1 MEAMLP
7 ISESQMIYAT
17 VIACIAPLLSFAL
30 AFVIKKLAPAIS
42 ILGITVSFICS
53 AIVFFAVW
61 NSGSVYHF
69 SIPWVDFS
77 GFKIN
82 AGILVNNLTVVM
94 LLLVSFIALLVNIY
108 SVEYMQ
114 HDADRPKYF
123 AYLSLFC
130 FAMLALVVADNLFLV
145 YAFWELVGFASYLL
159 IGFWFTRESAAKAS
173 KKAFIM
179 NRIGDVGFLVGL
191 LIIYSQFKTLDID
204 AIFGA
209 GNLISSSFIHQG
221 NWVTPFAAM
230 PDYWLTIA
238 GLCFFAGA
246 IAKSAQFP
254 LHTWLP
260 DAMEGPTAV
269 SSLIHAATMVAAG
282 VFLLVR
288 IEPLFN
294 ETVLTVIASI
304 GLFTAFM
311 AATVGLTQNDI
322 KRVLAFSTVS
332 QLGFMMLAIG
342 VGNSASAIFHLV
354 THAFFK
360 CLLFL
365 GAGIVI
371 HEMQHLKDK
380 YKVDFDPQDML
391 NMGGLRKRLPVTFIV
406 FLIAALALSGL
417 PLTSGYLS
425 KDAILLSVFDWSNLK
440 GGVFWAFPVLISIA
454 SWCTT
459 FYIFRLIFK
468 VFFGEFRLP
477 KFINATIDLNKI
489 HDPSNWMKIPVIV
502 LAVFCIGFVFS
513 VSPLSLEQSWLYSV
527 FSEQH
532 EANAMLHL
540 LVPVYINAL
549 SLLLIFAAYKIYAQ
563 NSFKPNMENSWFYR
577 FSYNQWYFNEFYQA
591 VFVNTTVW
599 KAKFWYW
606 FDMTVIDGFVNLSGK
621 FAIYSSYAFGWFDRN
636 IVDGLVNFSALVVE
650 RIGIWFRAV
659 HNGKFQH
666 YVVWMLIIFLSFFIF
681 QMIF

>member
-1 MEAMLP
+1 MLH
-7 ISESQMIYAT
+7 ISEGQMIYAT
-17 VIACIAPLLSFAL
+17 TIACLAPLLAFVL
-30 AFVIKKLAPAIS
+30 AFIFRKSASLIS
-42 ILGITVSFICS
+42 IAGILGSFISSILLFC
-53 AIVFFAVW
+53 AIW
-61 NSGSVYHF
+61 DSGVTYHF
-69 SIPWVDFS
+69 SLPWINFS

-82 AGILVNNLTVVM
+82 AGILLNNLTVVM

-108 SVEYMQ
+108 SVEYMRQ
-114 HDADRPKYF
+114 DRDKPKYF

-159 IGFWFTRESAAKAS
+159 IGFWFKKESAAQAN

-191 LIIYSQFKTLDID
+191 LIIYSQFRTLDID
-204 AIFGA
+204 AIFGS
-209 GNLISSSFIHQG
+209 GNLIASSFVHQG
-221 NWVTPFAAM
+221 SWVTPFASM

-282 VFLLVR
+282 VFLLIR

-294 ETVLTVIASI
+294 ETVLTVIASV

-311 AATVGLTQNDI
+311 AATIGLTQNDI

-332 QLGFMMLAIG
+332 QLGFMILAIG

-365 GAGIVI
+365 AAGMVI

-380 YKVDFDPQDML
+380 YTADFDPQDML
-391 NMGGLRKRLPVTFIV
+391 NMGGLRKRLPVTFTV
-406 FLIAALALSGL
+406 FLIGALALSGL
-417 PLTSGYLS
+417 PFTSGYLS
-425 KDAILLSVFDWSNLK
+425 KDAILLSVFDWSNNK
-440 GGVFWAFPVLISIA
+440 GGVYWIFPILISIA

-468 VFFGEFRLP
+468 VFYGEFRLP
-477 KFINATIDLNKI
+477 KIINTDIDLNKV
-489 HDPSNWMKIPVIV
+489 HDLSNWMKVPVVI
-502 LAVFCIGFVFS
+502 LAIFCIGLVFS
-513 VSPLSLEQSWLYSV
+513 LSPLNLEKSWLYGV
-527 FSEQH
+527 FTGENHQSG
-532 EANAMLHL
+532 NAVLHL
-540 LVPVYINAL
+540 LIPIYINIL
-549 SLLLIFAAYKIYAQ
+549 SLILVFAAYKIYAQ
-563 NSFKPNMENSWFYR
+563 HKAVFSTNTWLYK
-577 FSYNQWYFNEFYQA
+577 FSYNQWYFNEFYQV
-591 VFVNTTVW
+591 VFVRTIVW
-599 KAKFWYW
+599 KARFWYW
-606 FDMTVIDGFVNLSGK
+606 FDKFFIDGFVNLLGK
-621 FAIYSSYAFGWFDRN
+621 FTVYISYALSWFDRN

-659 HNGKFQH
+659 HSGKLQH
-666 YVVWMLIIFLSFFIF
+666 YIIWMLIIFLSFFIF

>member
-1 MEAMLP
+1 
-7 ISESQMIYAT
+7 
-17 VIACIAPLLSFAL
+17 
-30 AFVIKKLAPAIS
+30 
-42 ILGITVSFICS
+42 
-53 AIVFFAVW
+53 
-61 NSGSVYHF
+61 
-69 SIPWVDFS
+69 
-77 GFKIN
+77 
-82 AGILVNNLTVVM
+82 
-94 LLLVSFIALLVNIY
+94 
-108 SVEYMQ
+108 
-114 HDADRPKYF
+114 
-123 AYLSLFC
+123 
-130 FAMLALVVADNLFLV
+130 
-145 YAFWELVGFASYLL
+145 
-159 IGFWFTRESAAKAS
+159 
-173 KKAFIM
+173 
-179 NRIGDVGFLVGL
+179 
-191 LIIYSQFKTLDID
+191 
-204 AIFGA
+204 
-209 GNLISSSFIHQG
+209 
-221 NWVTPFAAM
+221 
-230 PDYWLTIA
+230 
-238 GLCFFAGA
+238 
-246 IAKSAQFP
+246 
-254 LHTWLP
+254 
-260 DAMEGPTAV
+260 
-269 SSLIHAATMVAAG
+269 TMVAAG

-380 YKVDFDPQDML
+380 YKIDFDPQDML

-477 KFINATIDLNKI
+477 KFINTTIDLNKI
-489 HDPSNWMKIPVIV
+489 HDPSNWMKIPVMV

-513 VSPLSLEQSWLYSV
+513 FSPLSLEQSWLYTT
-527 FSEQH
+527 FSGGQH
-532 EANAMLHL
+532 GAGNATLHL
-540 LVPVYINAL
+540 LVPAYINVL
-549 SLLLIFAAYKIYAQ
+549 
-563 NSFKPNMENSWFYR
+563 
-577 FSYNQWYFNEFYQA
+577 
-591 VFVNTTVW
+591 
-599 KAKFWYW
+599 
-606 FDMTVIDGFVNLSGK
+606 
-621 FAIYSSYAFGWFDRN
+621 
-636 IVDGLVNFSALVVE
+636 
-650 RIGIWFRAV
+650 
-659 HNGKFQH
+659 
-666 YVVWMLIIFLSFFIF
+666 
-681 QMIF
+681 